1 MLINDALHLSYCTNI
16 HPGETW
22 EEVFSSLKRYLPEL
36 KEKLSP
42 GKPFG
47 IGLRLSDKA
56 SRALAE
62 KERLTAFREWLD
74 EHGLYVYTMNGFPY
88 GGFHNQVVKDEVHKP
103 DWTTEARLDYTLR
116 LAHILATLLPEGVEG
131 GISTSPLSYK
141 PWHENNAEQLNT
153 VYSSAT
159 ASLVDLVA
167 QLRQIKESTGKT
179 IHIDIEPEP
188 DGLLENSEEVIR
200 YYQDWLLPK
209 GVERLVQC
217 SGLTEQQAKE
227 AVLTHI
233 QLCYDVCHFA
243 LAYEK
248 PEEAFAKLTS
258 AGIKIGKIQLSAAL
272 KVKLP
277 ADSAGKA
284 ALAGKLAPFAE
295 STYLHQ
301 VVAQDAAGKLIHYPD
316 LQLALDTIQETEAQ
330 EWRTHFHVPLFTDA
344 YNGLQSTQD
353 DVEQVLVY
361 LQNKHITN
369 HLEVETYTWEVLPEG
384 LKVDLSQSIQREL
397 EWVTN
402 IIN

>member
-1 MLINDALHLSYCTNI
+1 MLINDVLHLSYCTNI

-22 EEVFSSLKRYLPEL
+22 EEIFSSLKKYLPEL

-42 GKPFG
+42 KQPFG

-62 KERLTAFREWLD
+62 ERRLTAFREWLD

-88 GGFHNQVVKDEVHKP
+88 GGFHNQVVKDEVHRP
-103 DWTTEARLDYTLR
+103 DWTTKARLDYTLR
-116 LAHILATLLPEGVEG
+116 LAHILATLLPEGVDG

-153 VYSSAT
+153 VYSGAT
-159 ASLVDLVA
+159 DSLVELVE
-167 QLRQIKESTGKT
+167 QLRQIKENTGKT
-179 IHIDIEPEP
+179 IHLDIEPEP

-209 GVERLVQC
+209 GVEKLVQS

-284 ALAGKLAPFAE
+284 TLAGKLAPFAE

-301 VVAQDAAGKLIHYPD
+301 VVAQDAAGKLTHYPD
-316 LQLALDTIQETEAQ
+316 LQLALDTMQETKAQ

-344 YNGLQSTQD
+344 YNGLQSTQG
-353 DVEQVLVY
+353 DVEQVLAY
-361 LQNKHITN
+361 LKNKHITN

-384 LKVDLSQSIQREL
+384 LKVDLSQSIRREL
-397 EWVTN
+397 EWVMN